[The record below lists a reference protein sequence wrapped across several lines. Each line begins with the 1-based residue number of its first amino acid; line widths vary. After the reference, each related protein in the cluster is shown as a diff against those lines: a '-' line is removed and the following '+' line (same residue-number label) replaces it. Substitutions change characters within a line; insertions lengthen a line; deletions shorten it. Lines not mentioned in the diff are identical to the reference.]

1 MEKILITG
9 TGRCGTTFLI
19 KLFSFLDF
27 DTGYNRNN
35 YKQYIS
41 ANCNAGMERKYN
53 ENFYIVKSPNFMCN
67 INTIVTAP
75 SIIIKYVILP
85 IRDFK
90 ASALSRTKYGRKNG
104 GLWYAVDEP
113 SQIQHYNSI
122 LSHYIYYMT
131 KYNINTIFIDFD
143 KMISDKQYLFD
154 KLKNIL
160 EEKKVSKELF
170 SAVYEEVTLIS
181 KP

>member
-27 DTGYNRNN
+27 NTGYNRIN
-35 YKQYIS
+35 YKLSIS
-41 ANCNAGMERKYN
+41 HNCNSGMERCYKEDYYILKN
-53 ENFYIVKSPNFMCN
+53 PIFINNIEDIVKDTSIKIKN
-67 INTIVTAP
+67 
-75 SIIIKYVILP
+75 IIIP
-85 IRDFK
+85 IRDLEL
-90 ASALSRTKYGRKNG
+90 SAKSRLKHGRKNG
-104 GLWYAVDEP
+104 GLWNATDKL
-113 SQIQHYNSI
+113 SQINFYKNI
-122 LSHYIYYMT
+122 LTNYIVIST

-143 KMISDKQYLFD
+143 KMINDKRYLFN

-160 EEKKVSKELF
+160 DEKNIDLKTFSGVYDEVSL
-170 SAVYEEVTLIS
+170 SS